1 MWKVRIKDRIVY
13 RSPAIKKI
21 LNFAYDSVFMSS
33 FGYLQAQMV
42 SMAVTLLTWAY
53 WRCVDLSSILE
64 IDILFNKNVGLQ
76 VVLHECLRLVLR
88 GVRVQNTKVGLLYH
102 RNL

>member
-1 MWKVRIKDRIVY
+1 
-13 RSPAIKKI
+13 
-21 LNFAYDSVFMSS
+21 MSS

-53 WRCVDLSSILE
+53 WRCVDLSNILE

-88 GVRVQNTKVGLLYH
+88 GVRVPNTKVGLLYH